1 MRFVGFIVVLGCVA
15 GGFVLSGGN
24 LVIMIQPFEA
34 LVIFGASGGAF
45 LIMALPHQMK
55 KIGAKALAPLK
66 GSAYGPKYAQEVL
79 VCLFQ
84 LALLVKKEGVISLE
98 GHINE
103 PKNSDIFSRYPKLMK
118 DHHLLHFIT
127 DALRLQVDGA
137 VTPEELSEMLDR
149 ELEAH
154 HQEEHAYP
162 HLVHTIADSLPGL
175 GIVAAVLGI
184 IITMG
189 HLDGSPEEIGHHVAV
204 ALVGTFLGILASYGF
219 AGPTSEA
226 MEQEIADGGNFFGAV
241 KHGLVA
247 FAEGKAPVVVVETAR
262 RALFSYNRPERDT
275 VEEACKELRAA

>member
-1 MRFVGFIVVLGCVA
+1 MRFVGFIVVLGCVVA
-15 GGFVLSGGN
+15 GFVLSGGQVAT
-24 LVIMIQPFEA
+24 LIQPFEV
-34 LVIFGASGGAF
+34 LVIFGAATGAT
-45 LIMALPHQMK
+45 LIMALPQQFK
-55 KIGAKALAPLK
+55 KLFPKAMAPLK
-66 GSAYGPKYAQEVL
+66 GSAYSKPYAQEAL

-84 LALLVKKEGVISLE
+84 LALLVKKEGVIALE

-103 PKNSDIFSRYPKLMK
+103 PSSSDIFSKYPKLMK

-137 VTPEELSEMLDR
+137 VTPEELSDMLDR

-154 HQEEHAYP
+154 HQEEHVYP
-162 HLVHTIADSLPGL
+162 HLVHLVADSLPGL

-189 HLDGSPEEIGHHVAV
+189 HLNGSPEEIGHHVAV
-204 ALVGTFLGILASYGF
+204 ALVGTFLGILVSYGF
-219 AGPTSEA
+219 AGPVSTA
-226 MEQEIADGGNFFGAV
+226 MEQELADGGNFFGAV

-262 RALFSYNRPERDT
+262 RALYSYNRPDRET

>member
-1 MRFVGFIVVLGCVA
+1 MRFVGMLVVLGSVI

-24 LVIMIQPFEA
+24 VAIIIQPYEA
-34 LVIFGASGGAF
+34 LVIFGAITGAT
-45 LIMALPHQMK
+45 LIMGLPHQIK
-55 KIGAKALAPLK
+55 KLAGKALSALK
-66 GSAYGPKYAQEVL
+66 GSAFSRPYAQEVL

-103 PKNSDIFSRYPKLMK
+103 PGNSDIFSRYPRLMK
-118 DHHLLHFIT
+118 DHHLLQFIT

-137 VTPEELSEMLDR
+137 VTPEELSDMLDR
-149 ELEAH
+149 ELSAH
-154 HQEEHAYP
+154 HDEEHIYS
-162 HLVHTIADSLPGL
+162 HLVHLAADALPGL

-189 HLDGSPEEIGHHVAV
+189 YLDGSPEEIGHHVAT
-204 ALVGTFLGILASYGF
+204 ALVGTFLGILVSYGF
-219 AGPTSEA
+219 AGPTSTA
-226 MEQEIADGGNFFGAV
+226 MEQELADGGNFFAAV

-262 RALFSYNRPERDT
+262 RALYSYNRPDRDT
-275 VEEACKELRAA
+275 VEVACKELRAA